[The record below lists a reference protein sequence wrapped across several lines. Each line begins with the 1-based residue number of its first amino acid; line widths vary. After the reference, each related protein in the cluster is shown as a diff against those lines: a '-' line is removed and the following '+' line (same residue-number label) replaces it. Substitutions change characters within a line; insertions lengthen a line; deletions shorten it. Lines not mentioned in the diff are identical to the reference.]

1 MINLTRTD
9 TKAGI
14 SAALAL
20 MLFSVDAGFAASEKV
35 QSNADD
41 HFVTR
46 PAGSSKI
53 DLGATIE
60 VDADGYPVKES
71 QQLLFDEIDFQGAV
85 SAYLQSIPQMALYG
99 SVKTNHYYGA
109 TQNTD
114 SLVMY
119 QDPSVNGML
128 TPNKVVTYL
137 FNYPNLDETGP
148 LVYEYPAGETAGLV
162 LDIQMRWYA
171 DLGLTSSFGGQQV
184 IKYLL
189 LTEGQELPDG
199 INLNK
204 REYEILRLQT
214 TQIFF
219 AFRVLDPVK
228 TPGLEK
234 KLKIYP
240 YADRAD
246 PKANKFFQ
254 AKKNDD
260 TYYMAQPVGMKYWEQ
275 LHELVQIERV
285 NEADRYMMARLKAVG
300 IEKGKPF
307 KPTPRQVTILKRAAL
322 VGEKMAI
329 NISFVARSKAA
340 AYRKDSNWVFALTLN
355 PSHRDGDIYQL
366 EQRIDWAYE
375 AYGVSTA
382 MMAGI
387 PGKGSTYLGA
397 YRDDRGD
404 WFEGANAYVFHI
416 EPDAPAARF
425 WDLSVYRLETRGLL
439 PLKKGDV
446 ASVNT
451 FTKNLKKNKDGSID
465 IYFGP
470 GNAPDGFESN
480 FVNTTKGM
488 RWFCYFRLYG
498 PTKTYFDRSW
508 KMNDIKKVK

>member
-1 MINLTRTD
+1 MRKRTTPVALCLT
-9 TKAGI
+9 AFCVLAMASP
-14 SAALAL
+14 SAQAKSA
-20 MLFSVDAGFAASEKV
+20 VA
-35 QSNADD
+35 SNAKD
-41 HFVTR
+41 HFVTK
-46 PAGSSKI
+46 PTDGNKI

-60 VDADGYPVKES
+60 VDDKGYPTKKS
-71 QQLLFDEIDFQGAV
+71 QQLLFDEMDFQGAV
-85 SAYLQSIPQMALYG
+85 SAYLQTIPQMALYG

-119 QDPSVNGML
+119 QDPSVDGML
-128 TPNKVVTYL
+128 TPNRVVTYL

-162 LDIQMRWYA
+162 LDIQMRWLA
-171 DLGLTSSFGGQQV
+171 DLGLTSRFSGNQV

-199 INLNK
+199 ID
-204 REYEILRLQT
+204 RDRHEYEVLRLKT
-214 TQIFF
+214 TQAFF

-228 TPGLEK
+228 NPDLAKE
-234 KLKIYP
+234 LKIYP
-240 YADRAD
+240 YADRAN
-246 PKANKFFQ
+246 PKPNKFFQ
-254 AKKNDD
+254 AKMSDD
-260 TYYMAQPVGMKYWEQ
+260 AYYMAQPIGMKYWEQ
-275 LHELVQIERV
+275 LHELIQIERV

-307 KPTPRQVTILKRAAL
+307 KPSKRQIAILERAAL

-329 NISFVARSKAA
+329 NTSFAGGSDASS
-340 AYRKDSNWVFALTLN
+340 YRKDSNWVFALMLN

-366 EQRIDWAYE
+366 KERIDWAYE

-397 YRDDRGD
+397 YQDDKGD
-404 WFEGANAYVFHI
+404 WFEGENEYVFHI

-425 WDLSVYRLETRGLL
+425 WDLSVYRLETRGML
-439 PLKKGDV
+439 PGKKGDV
-446 ASVNT
+446 SSFNSSVN
-451 FTKNLKKNKDGSID
+451 KNMKKNKDGSIN

-470 GNAPDGFESN
+470 GKAPKGYENN
-480 FVNTTKGM
+480 FVRTTKGM
-488 RWFCYFRLYG
+488 RWFTYLRLYG

-508 KMNDIKKVK
+508 KMNDIELVK

>member
-1 MINLTRTD
+1 MTTNTI
-9 TKAGI
+9 API
-14 SAALAL
+14 SAVTAL
-20 MLFSVDAGFAASEKV
+20 MLFAASASFADPEAI
-35 QSNADD
+35 QSNAND
-41 HFVTR
+41 HFVT
-46 PAGSSKI
+46 PPSNGNKI

-60 VDADGYPVKES
+60 VDDKGYPTKES
-71 QQLLFDEIDFQGAV
+71 QQTLFDEMDFQGAV

-99 SVKTNHYYGA
+99 SLKSVRYYGG

-114 SLVMY
+114 SLVQY
-119 QDPSVNGML
+119 LDPSVDGQL

-148 LVYEYPAGETAGLV
+148 LVYEYPAGETAGLI
-162 LDIQMRWYA
+162 LDIQMRWLA
-171 DLGLTSSFGGQQV
+171 DLGLTSRFAGNQV

-189 LTEGQELPDG
+189 MTEGQELPEGLD
-199 INLNK
+199 
-204 REYEILRLQT
+204 RDQHEYEVIRLKT
-214 TQIFF
+214 TQAFF
-219 AFRVLDPVK
+219 AFRVLDPIK

-240 YADRAD
+240 YADRAN
-246 PKANKFFQ
+246 PKPNRFIQ
-254 AKKNDD
+254 AKKSDD
-260 TYYMAQPVGMKYWEQ
+260 TYFMAQPIGMKYWEQ
-275 LHELVQIERV
+275 LDELIQIERV

-307 KPTPRQVTILKRAAL
+307 NPTKRQIAILERAAL

-329 NISFVARSKAA
+329 NTSFVGGSAA
-340 AYRKDSNWVFALTLN
+340 ASYRKDSNWVFALMLN

-366 EQRIDWAYE
+366 KQRIDWAYE

-382 MMAGI
+382 MMAGM

-397 YRDDRGD
+397 YQDDQGD
-404 WFEGANAYVFHI
+404 WFEGENEYVFHI

-439 PLKKGDV
+439 PSKDGDV

-465 IYFGP
+465 IYLGP
-470 GNAPDGFESN
+470 GKAPAGYENN
-480 FVNTTKGM
+480 FINTTKGM

-508 KMNDIKKVK
+508 KMNDIKQVK